1 MAAQAQETSVR
12 AQIVIDVPI
21 EHAFAVFTENAEWK
35 PPEHNLLGVEIAES
49 IFEAREGGHVY
60 DRGVDGSECRW
71 ARVLVYEPPDRIV
84 LAWLITP
91 QWRIDPEAAG
101 TSEVEVRFIAEA
113 PERTRVEI
121 EHRHLERHGPGWE
134 SMRDAVG
141 APDGWP
147 LYLRRLANLAAANG
161 SRQSGQETG

>member
-1 MAAQAQETSVR
+1 MAAQAQETSVL
-12 AQIVIDVPI
+12 AKVVIDVPI
-21 EHAFAVFTENAEWK
+21 DHAFAVFTQNAQWK
-35 PPEHNLLGVEIAES
+35 PPEHNMLGVEIAES
-49 IFEAREGGHVY
+49 IFEAREGGYVY

-121 EHRHLERHGPGWE
+121 EHRHLERQGPGWKA
-134 SMRDAVG
+134 MRDAVG

-147 LYLRRLANLAAANG
+147 LYLRRLADLAAAKG
-161 SRQSGQETG
+161 SRQSGHGAG